1 MTPRPH
7 AAEVANL
14 KDCVLCVCVFVC
26 VCVCVCIRLT
36 ENGESACE
44 RGRDKEGGGASGLE
58 TEGNNSGTC
67 TGNTSIFST
76 SPQRA
81 KQKHELNDFGRG
93 EWE

>member
-1 MTPRPH
+1 MRM
-7 AAEVANL
+7 
-14 KDCVLCVCVFVC
+14 
-26 VCVCVCIRLT
+26 
-36 ENGESACE
+36 ESACE
-44 RGRDKEGGGASGLE
+44 RQRQRGRGEEEEEERELQ

-93 EWE
+93 EWECGGGVCVCVGRK